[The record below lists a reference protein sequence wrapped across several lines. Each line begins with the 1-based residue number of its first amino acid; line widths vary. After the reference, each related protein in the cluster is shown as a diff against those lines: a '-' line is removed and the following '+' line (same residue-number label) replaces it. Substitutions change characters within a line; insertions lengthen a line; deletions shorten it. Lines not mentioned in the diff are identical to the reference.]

1 MSEGI
6 DLAPDKDAS
15 PQEVQGANKWLTGT
29 EVGDRRAADVN
40 IVGSITLNTSGGGG
54 GGGGDVN
61 IDEYGGVAT
70 TLGQKTM
77 SASIPVTIAS
87 DQSAV
92 EVKGDIADGAAAS
105 GTNPVLVAGSNPSGN
120 IKPLSTAPDGD
131 LITHMHTDDLTFPDG
146 VSNTERAPVN
156 ETDLGFMTFPTF
168 PYNYNGTTWDRVRG
182 DATNGLLVNLGANN
196 DVRGAVAEGA
206 AASGA
211 NPVTIAGKDVF
222 GNVAIPTLLQA
233 AGVFNLTAV
242 INADTDGTTQDYRS
256 TGEAYALVGSTDGT
270 KANANFLLFDSSRRA
285 NIAGQVAH
293 NAANTGNPV
302 VGGSEAIADPLSVS
316 AVAAGDATKH
326 YADLVGRQY
335 NVNFAFHRDITTELN
350 ALETTFNAVTLT
362 ANSSDIKSNGFRKCQ
377 LGFTAAFANTPT
389 AIFIY
394 VQTKFPSGTYRTRE
408 DGYLGQWSYTRAI
421 ITSKPEICC
430 EFDINCDTFRI
441 QIEATG
447 TTASNTFTLTNVE
460 AVLTT

>member
-40 IVGSITLNTSGGGG
+40 IVGSITA
-54 GGGGDVN
+54 DVN
-61 IDEYGGVAT
+61 LAE
-70 TLGQKTM
+70 
-77 SASIPVTIAS
+77 
-87 DQSAV
+87 
-92 EVKGDIADGAAAS
+92 
-105 GTNPVLVAGSNPSGN
+105 VAGTATSVNTGN
-120 IKPLSTAPDGD
+120 SD
-131 LITHMHTDDLTFPDG
+131 
-146 VSNTERAPVN
+146 
-156 ETDLGFMTFPTF
+156 
-168 PYNYNGTTWDRVRG
+168 NGTQRVVLATDQPAVRVRG
-182 DATNGLLVNLGANN
+182 AI
-196 DVRGAVAEGA
+196 AEGA

-270 KANANFLLFDSSRRA
+270 KANANFLLFDSLRRA

-293 NAANTGNPV
+293 DAANTGNPV
-302 VGGSEAIADPLSVS
+302 VVGSEAIADPLSVS
-316 AVAAGDATKH
+316 AVSAGDATKH

-335 NVNFAFHRDITTELN
+335 NVNFAFHRNITTELN
-350 ALETTFNAVTLT
+350 ALETTFNNTTVLV
-362 ANSSDIKSNGFRKCQ
+362 NSSDIVSNGFRKCQ

-460 AVLTT
+460 AILTT